1 MLFGSSKPV
10 ICCWI
15 LNDALNKIS
24 QCHRW
29 VSQSG
34 YLDENRPQPH
44 DLLAHVS
51 PWQQEAVHC
60 QTTGCAERHLLHQ
73 LSVFWERT
81 NKHVFFCFVLFF
93 KIISPSQ
100 PSTCG
105 CHILTLFLISVYDW
119 VNRSATGQRRRADV
133 CLWRLILRLRNS
145 GWRTETVFNK
155 RRDSTAPCHGEKS
168 FRFCRLN
175 STQLPVGPCFSPCPA
190 ADLSRSFCPLSTYS
204 VDFFD
209 FHQFTFFLS
218 LTVYVFFLFFPATAW
233 IITCHRLTFEW
244 TWHSYWNLK

>member
-1 MLFGSSKPV
+1 MSFTEWL
-10 ICCWI
+10 
-15 LNDALNKIS
+15 
-24 QCHRW
+24 
-29 VSQSG
+29 SG
-34 YLDENRPQPH
+34 
-44 DLLAHVS
+44 
-51 PWQQEAVHC
+51 WK
-60 QTTGCAERHLLHQ
+60 QTTTPRPARSCQPVTAGGSA
-73 LSVFWERT
+73 LSDHWLCWETFIASTKCFLR
-81 NKHVFFCFVLFF
+81 KDKQACFFFFVLFF

-168 FRFCRLN
+168 FRFCCLN

-209 FHQFTFFLS
+209 FHQFTFFFS